1 MANDAAFEM
10 HGARQVLRMA
20 GDAIHL
26 EQQIRAIE
34 LAVRD
39 APNLAFDLARSLVET
54 VCKTIL
60 TDRGATPPKGYD
72 DLLRDTYSSVQL
84 TPPPADD
91 AVVAGFRRIVE
102 GLDGA
107 VGGISE
113 LRKKEGLASHGK
125 DAYTMPTESIQAE
138 FAARAADTIVC
149 FLYRCHRQ
157 FSTLETRHLIYD
169 DYPKLNEYID
179 ETHEPVRIFQYEL
192 PPSRVLF
199 ATDRE
204 AYREQV
210 MEELPDNASDNEEQ
224 ETEGT

>member
-1 MANDAAFEM
+1 M
-10 HGARQVLRMA
+10 HGARQVLAMA
-20 GDAIHL
+20 GDALHL

-72 DLLRDTYSSVQL
+72 DLLRDTYSCVQL
-84 TPPPADD
+84 TPPPAED
-91 AVVAGFRRIVE
+91 AVVAGFRKIVE

-107 VGGISE
+107 VGGISA
-113 LRKKEGLASHGK
+113 LRKNEGLASHGK
-125 DAYTMPTESIQAE
+125 DAYTLPTERIQAE
-138 FAARAADTIVC
+138 FVARAADAIVS

-157 FSTLETRHLIYD
+157 FSSLEARHLIYD

-179 ETHEPVRIFQYEL
+179 EIHEPVRIFQYEL
-192 PPSRVLF
+192 TPSKVLF
-199 ATDRE
+199 STDRE

-210 MEELPDNASDNEEQ
+210 MEELPDGAGDNEEQ
-224 ETEGT
+224 ETENA